1 MATMVTYGASAADM
15 LAFQVGQK
23 WSIKDSPIRIVIGR
37 IDPFPGGKT
46 AISISV
52 FNVPCP
58 PEAGCTAI
66 TMGHTPFDS
75 EALAKSVDKLIGE
88 HEATAPE
95 FEAGYAN
102 WQQAK
107 GGIFTIPV
115 SQLPQVTFT
124 TIQHGK
130 IK

>member
-1 MATMVTYGASAADM
+1 MPK
-15 LAFQVGQK
+15 FQVGQK
-23 WSIKDSPIRIVIGR
+23 WSIKDSPIQIVIGR

-46 AISISV
+46 AVSVSV

-58 PEAGCTAI
+58 PGAGCAAI
-66 TMGHTPFDS
+66 TMAHAPFDS
-75 EALAKSVDKLIGE
+75 EVLAKSVDQLIGD
-88 HEATAPE
+88 HQATAPE

-115 SQLPQVTFT
+115 SQLPELTFK
-124 TIQHGK
+124 TIQQGQVK
-130 IK
+130 